1 MFERYTEKARRVIF
15 FARYEASQFGSP
27 YIETEHL
34 LLGLLR
40 EDKALTN
47 RFLRS
52 HASVESI
59 RKQIEGHTTVRE
71 KVSTSVDLPL
81 SNECKRVLAYAAE
94 EAERLS
100 HKHIGTEHLLLGLL
114 REEKCFAA
122 EILQERGLRLPAI
135 REELQRTTQ
144 EKAPASQSN
153 KGQRGEQS
161 MLAEFSR
168 DLTQS
173 AMDQQLDPLVGR
185 DAEVDRVI
193 QILCR
198 RTKNNPV
205 LIGEPGVGK
214 TAIVEGLAQKI
225 ADGEVPSFLAEKRIL
240 VLDLSLIV
248 AGTKYRGQF
257 EERLKTI
264 MKELVDNPNTVV
276 FIDELHT
283 LVGAGSA
290 EGSLDAAN
298 ILKPA
303 LSRGEIQCIGATTPG
318 EYRKSIEKDRSLE
331 RRFQAVKVGAPNENE
346 AVRILQGVKS
356 RYEKFHM
363 VNYTDEAIESAVY
376 LSNRYIP
383 DRFLPDKA
391 IDLLDESGARVKL
404 RQATLPSEL
413 TDIQRRIKFIVAR
426 MESAISSKDFE
437 KAEHYKNQEQLER
450 ENLRNVREKFN
461 ISETTSMGVVT
472 KGDIEDVVSRW
483 TGVPVNSIKEEEMQR
498 LSRIEEELHR
508 RIVSQDQ
515 AINALARA
523 IRRSRAGL
531 KSPHRPAGSFLFLG
545 PTGVGKTEMARS
557 LAQFLFGSEKALIR
571 FDMSEFMEKH
581 SVSKLIGSP
590 PGYVGY
596 EEGGQLTERV
606 RRAPYSVIL
615 LDEIEKAHPDVFNIL
630 LQVFEDGQLTDGLGN
645 TVDFKNTIIIMTSNI
660 GARFIQKRGTMGFH
674 GSSDVSHGK
683 MEEMVMNSVR
693 QTFNPEFINRLDE
706 IIVFDELVDKELLDV
721 LQLQVDQLNHTM
733 SNHGFIVRLAD
744 DAKQWIVN
752 KTCADR
758 SYGARP
764 LRRALQKH
772 VEDPLSEAL
781 IQGQL
786 AGASLVEM
794 FVDGAELNFRSITID
809 DEGHER
815 INDLL
820 LTQ

>member
-59 RKQIEGHTTVRE
+59 RKQIEGHTTIRE

-122 EILQERGLRLPAI
+122 EILSERGLRLPAI

-144 EKAPASQSN
+144 EKVPTSQGS
-153 KGQRGEQS
+153 KAQRGEQS
-161 MLAEFSR
+161 MLSEFSR

-173 AMDQQLDPLVGR
+173 ALDQQLDPLVGR

-225 ADGEVPSFLAEKRIL
+225 ADGEVPSFLADKRVL
-240 VLDLSLIV
+240 ALDLSLIV

-264 MKELVDNPNTVV
+264 MKELMENQNSIV

-303 LSRGEIQCIGATTPG
+303 LSRGEIQCIGATTPS

-331 RRFQAVKVGAPNENE
+331 RRFQAVKVPPPSEE
-346 AVRILQGVKS
+346 DAVKIIMGIKEK
-356 RYEKFHM
+356 YEKFHA
-363 VNYTDEAIESAVY
+363 VSYTDDAISFSVAH
-376 LSNRYIP
+376 SSRYIP

-391 IDLLDESGARVKL
+391 IDLIDEAGARVKL
-404 RQATLPSEL
+404 RQTSMPEEL
-413 TDIQRRIKFIVAR
+413 TEVQKRIKFIVHR
-426 MESAISSKDFE
+426 MENAIANHEFE
-437 KAEHYKNQEQLER
+437 KARFYSDEERKER
-450 ENLRNVREKFN
+450 ENLRALRDKYHLDDSSAGIVTRE
-461 ISETTSMGVVT
+461 
-472 KGDIEDVVSRW
+472 DIEDVVSRW
-483 TGVPVNSIKEEEMQR
+483 TGVPITSLKEEETQR
-498 LSRIEEELHR
+498 LLRVEEELHKR
-508 RIVSQDQ
+508 VISQDK
-515 AINALARA
+515 AISALARA

-531 KSPHRPAGSFLFLG
+531 KNPARPIGSFLFLG
-545 PTGVGKTEMARS
+545 PTGVGKTEMART

-606 RRAPYSVIL
+606 KRNPYCVVL
-615 LDEIEKAHPDVFNIL
+615 LDEIEKAHPDVFNLL

-645 TVDFKNTIIIMTSNI
+645 TVDYKNCIVIMTSNI
-660 GARFIQKRGTMGFH
+660 GAKHLQKRQGLGFQ
-674 GSSDVSHGK
+674 SEKEDMVMDK
-683 MEEMVMNSVR
+683 MEELVR
-693 QTFNPEFINRLDE
+693 GEVKRTFNPEFLNRLDE
-706 IIVFDELVDKELLDV
+706 IIIFTSLSDADLMQILELLV
-721 LQLQVDQLNHTM
+721 QQLNVNLVHKSITI
-733 SNHGFIVRLAD
+733 SVTD
-744 DAKQWIVN
+744 EAKKWIIE
-752 KTCADR
+752 KTASDR
-758 SYGARP
+758 TYGARP
-764 LRRALQKH
+764 LRRALQKY

-781 IQGQL
+781 I
-786 AGASLVEM
+786 AGGITQRPAFLEVYMENNAL
-794 FVDGAELNFRSITID
+794 FYRPIAADGEEKVSGFA
-809 DEGHER
+809 
-815 INDLL
+815 
-820 LTQ
+820 LTAV

>member
-52 HASVESI
+52 HASIESI
-59 RKQIEGHTTVRE
+59 RKQIEGRTPIRE

-81 SNECKRVLAYAAE
+81 SQECKRVLAYAAE
-94 EAERLS
+94 EAERLG

-114 REEKCFAA
+114 REDKSFAA
-122 EILQERGLRLPAI
+122 EILHERGLRLSAL
-135 REELQRTTQ
+135 REEMTRVQS
-144 EKAPASQSN
+144 EKATPSRPKETSLL
-153 KGQRGEQS
+153 G
-161 MLAEFSR
+161 EFSR

-173 AMDQQLDPLVGR
+173 AMENQLDPLIGR
-185 DAEVDRVI
+185 EAELERVV

-214 TAIVEGLAQKI
+214 TAIVEGLAQRI
-225 ADGEVPSFLAEKRIL
+225 ADGDVPSFLADKRIL
-240 VLDLSLIV
+240 ALDLSLIV

-264 MKELVDNPNTVV
+264 MKELMEAQNAII

-303 LSRGEIQCIGATTPG
+303 LTRGEIQCIGATTPA

-331 RRFQAVKVGAPNENE
+331 RRFQAVKVPPPSESEGIK
-346 AVRILQGVKS
+346 ILFGIKD
-356 RYEKFHM
+356 RYEKFHA
-363 VNYTDEAIESAVY
+363 VTYTDESLNGAVY
-376 LSNRYIP
+376 HSNRYIP
-383 DRFLPDKA
+383 DRFLPDKDVDL
-391 IDLLDESGARVKL
+391 IDEAGARVKL
-404 RQATLPSEL
+404 RQSSLPEEMI
-413 TDIQRRIKFIVAR
+413 DVQKRIKFVVHR
-426 MESAISSKDFE
+426 MENAIANHEFE
-437 KAEHYKNQEQLER
+437 KARFYSDEERKER
-450 ENLRNVREKFN
+450 ENLRLLREKYN
-461 ISETTSMGVVT
+461 IDETAMGVVT
-472 KGDIEDVVSRW
+472 REDIEEVVSRW
-483 TGVPVNSIKEEEMQR
+483 TGVPVTSIKEEEGSK
-498 LSRIEEELHR
+498 LLRIEEELHK
-508 RIVSQDQ
+508 RIISQDR
-515 AINALARA
+515 AISALARA

-531 KSPHRPAGSFLFLG
+531 KVPGRPVGSFLFLG

-557 LAQFLFGSEKALIR
+557 LAAFMFGSERALVR

-645 TVDFKNTIIIMTSNI
+645 TVDFKNAIIIMTSNI
-660 GARFIQKRGTMGFH
+660 GARYLERRSHLGFQSGVEGATEKKAEELVMSEVKRL
-674 GSSDVSHGK
+674 
-683 MEEMVMNSVR
+683 
-693 QTFNPEFINRLDE
+693 FNPEFLNRLDE
-706 IIVFDELVDKELLDV
+706 TIVFNALTDNDLIQILELLV
-721 LQLQVDQLNHTM
+721 GQMNQNLTQKSISLTL
-733 SNHGFIVRLAD
+733 SPEAG
-744 DAKQWIVN
+744 KWIMD

-764 LRRALQKH
+764 LRRALQKY

-781 IQGQL
+781 IQGEIHPPAVL
-786 AGASLVEM
+786 EVIVENEGLYYRSVNDKLVGATPLS
-794 FVDGAELNFRSITID
+794 
-809 DEGHER
+809 H
-815 INDLL
+815 
-820 LTQ
+820 